1 MSSIGWR
8 WIMLQLIRIE
18 LLLHT
23 AVSPSASFNCV
34 LRRHSNL
41 LGLMVTF
48 AAGCF
53 ESSELLIMSK
63 ATLALR
69 DAPSCQIRLLRF
81 HRG

>member
-8 WIMLQLIRIE
+8 WIMQQLIQIE

-48 AAGCF
+48 AAGYF
-53 ESSELLIMSK
+53 ASFELLFLSR

-69 DAPSCQIRLLRF
+69 DAPSC
-81 HRG
+81 

>member
-18 LLLHT
+18 LLLIT
-23 AVSPSASFNCV
+23 VVSPSASFSCV
-34 LRRHSNL
+34 LRRHINL

-48 AAGCF
+48 AVGCF

-69 DAPSCQIRLLRF
+69 DAPSCQIQLRF